1 MGTEAAGHLLTLLL
15 VLEGI
20 AVGCQTRGESF
31 RANQFPGAEL
41 PPKPFAAKSA
51 LASCDFD
58 DAGSPFC
65 DWTQPKDDSGDW
77 IRGEGKKPGESPGP
91 PGGVPERR
99 GHYVYPEE
107 GASVLL
113 QSPDLDPAAP
123 ETCVEFLYYLYSLD
137 SKGQLAVKVQY
148 PSGNSST
155 LWTRRGME
163 SSSWLLG
170 AVTVQNPSQRPFKVV
185 FAATQVKTEEITIA
199 LDSISVRIGPCASCV
214 TGCDFDNDGDLCQW
228 ENPADGD
235 VQWEQWVGAG
245 DLPGVGP
252 EDDFS
257 KPGFGFYMLLNSLG
271 GSGTALL
278 KSPLYQ
284 SLGSCL
290 SLSFYYTLHG
300 VSNNTG
306 LRVYAAQPGGELGPA
321 LLSLA
326 GEHGPDWKPG
336 RAVYSGTSENIQF
349 IIEGTYAGKPGVAV
363 DSVRISPCEE
373 TFAECNFNDAADPFC
388 GWLQPSD
395 NKANWTWTKGYTPT
409 EETGPPGDYPDG
421 KGHYIYVE
429 AGCTKPGQA
438 TRLSSRGFCTDT
450 DACVEFY
457 YYMHGIVEVDTQL
470 RVLAHGPWGP
480 STLLWSRTGI
490 QSPAWLLGS
499 VTVPYG
505 GPQPSKVVFEVVRGS
520 NPYMDVALDNI
531 SIRKGACAESGT
543 TIPPP
548 TSTAATSTTTVR
560 PGPITTT
567 GARPTTTTSGP
578 SPITTTGTGPTTTT
592 GATTTTG
599 TSPITTTEPSPIT
612 TTSGPSST
620 TTTGASPTTTI
631 GTGPT
636 TTTGATTTT
645 GTSPITTS
653 GPSPTTTTGA
663 SPITTTSGPSP
674 TTVTNPTTTNG
685 TSPTTTSGPSP
696 TTTTVTNPTTTNGTS
711 PTTTSG
717 PSPTTT
723 TGASPITTTSGPSPT
738 TTNGTRPITTTSG
751 PSPTTTSGPSPTTT
765 TVTNPTTTNGTSPTT
780 TSGPSPTTTNG
791 TSPTTT
797 SGPSPTTTTG
807 ASPITTT
814 SGPSPTTT
822 NGTSPITTSGPSPT
836 TTTGASP
843 ITTTSGPSPTTTTV
857 TNPTTTNGTSPT
869 TTSGPSPTTTT
880 GASPITTTSGPSPT
894 TTNGTSPI
902 TTTSGPSPT
911 TTTGTNPT
919 TTNGTSPTTTT
930 VTNPTTTN
938 GTSPTTTS
946 GPSPT
951 TTNGT
956 SPITTTSG
964 PSPTTT
970 TVTNPTTTNG
980 TSPTTTSGPSPTT
993 TSGPSPITTTSG
1005 PSPTTTNG
1013 TSPIT
1018 TTSGPS
1024 PTTTTGTSPTTTNG
1038 TSPTTTSGPS
1048 PTTTTGAS
1056 PITTT
1061 SGPSPTTTTG
1071 TSPTTTS
1078 GPSPTTTNG
1087 TSPTTTTRASPI
1099 TTTSGP
1105 SPTTTTVTNPTTT
1118 NGTSPTTTSGPSPT
1132 TTTGASPIT
1141 TTSGPSPITTTSGPS
1156 PTTTNG
1162 TSPTTTSGPSPTTT
1176 TSGPSPI
1183 TTTSGPSPT
1192 TTNGTSPTTTSG
1204 PSPTTT
1210 TSGPSPITTTSGPS
1224 PTTTNGTSPTTT
1236 SGPSPTTTTSGP
1248 SPITTT
1254 SGPSPTTTTGPSPTT
1269 TPELC
1274 TSTPS
1279 VSTTTTTTAKPPVPP
1294 ADQETCTISGDPH
1307 YATYDGRRFD
1317 FMGTCTYLLSAP
1329 CNATS
1334 GLPDFRVEAT
1344 NEHRGNNKQVS
1355 YVKSVSVE
1363 VYGTRIGLLKGR
1375 RVTVDSQRV
1384 ALPVSLA
1391 DGRVSVRLS
1400 GTFVLVQ
1407 TDFGLWVRF
1416 DGNHHA
1422 EVSVP
1427 EAYFGKLCGLCGN
1440 YNGQPSD
1447 DNLMPD
1453 GTSAGSDVN
1462 KLGESW
1468 QVPGATD
1475 PGCTN
1480 SGDPGECDKDIE
1492 DDAKKPTSCGILT
1505 DPQGPFAPCH
1515 NKVPPEGAFQNCV
1528 YDLCGTDGDT
1538 GSLCFALQSY
1548 ADRCA
1553 QAGIPIA
1560 WRNSSFCP
1568 LNCPPGSNYTS
1579 CGPACPATCTE
1590 PPSRNSCNLPCV
1602 EGCICNKGFV
1612 LSGDQCV
1619 PLGQCG
1625 CTDPG
1630 GQYHPVGESWMGN
1643 SNCTQRCTCAPLNN
1657 ITCEEWSCSPVQEC
1671 QPVEGLLGCQDTGV
1685 AACHVAG
1692 DPHYYTFDGTMVSFM
1707 GTCTYTLVTLCHAD
1721 PRLPAFNI
1729 TAKNE
1734 ERGQPEASYLRL
1746 VTVEVAGATVTL
1758 QKSRRVLI
1766 DGQRVRTPVEGRIP
1780 GVSITTSG
1788 IYVVLETDFGLVVK
1802 FDGNHHLEIQL
1813 PGTYFD
1819 KVCGMCGSFNNQS
1832 GDDLLMPNG
1841 HLATNASQ
1849 FGNSWK
1855 APGDADPGCQPDDRE
1870 DLEPPCS
1877 AQEME
1882 RLRGQCRDILGP
1894 KYQPCHAT
1902 IDPQPFFQNCLYDMC
1917 EYQGMASVLCDNI
1930 QSYVEACK
1938 SQGVDNISWRNSTF
1952 CPLPCPA
1959 HSHYTECSSPC
1970 PATCSN
1976 LYAPA
1981 SCQRPTTCVEGCACD
1996 RGYVLSDDSCVLMR
2010 DCGCLSTQNEY
2021 YNPGETWVTANCL
2034 ERCTCVGNG
2043 KITCQSFRCLDG
2055 SVCALST
2062 AGLHYCRPTRFHQC
2076 VISGDPHYNTFDN
2089 FVHHFQGRSTYTL
2102 TRTLAD
2108 LPESLEP
2115 LSVAGRNRRRF
2126 PFQSFSFLREVY
2138 VEVYG
2143 YSIQLLQGRKMAV
2156 NGVMVTTPYSP
2167 RDGLQITQR
2176 GRTIC
2181 VETDFGLSVYFD
2193 GQDFGEIVLPST
2205 YRTYVG
2211 GLCGNYDGQ
2220 RNNEYMKPDRTW
2232 TRSLNTFGNSWEVMV
2247 PSREREAGSH
2257 PRIRRE
2263 EPSDEVESGFDIA
2276 CSPEQLIS
2284 VNGTGVCGALS
2295 DPQGPF
2301 SACHAVLSPS
2311 PFQENCVYD
2320 LCALM
2325 GDTELLC
2332 QDYDAYAKLCQ
2343 EEGVTLGAWRQKT
2356 GCEISCPPH
2365 TTYKSCMTACPN
2377 SCANMAAQSEC
2388 DAPCVEGCASDP
2400 GYVLSGLDSVPYN
2413 QCGCTD
2419 NNQYYQINDTFLT
2432 EDCSK
2437 RCTCRNTGTLE
2448 CEPVACAKG
2457 DVCGVVNFT
2466 RGCYRESA
2474 CLRNNCQ
2481 NEGVCQDTLDGTLGY
2496 VCVCTEGYNGT
2507 YCETAYDV
2515 QPPSPSTDDN
2525 NLTVI
2530 LIGVLVP
2537 LALIL
2542 MVVTGV
2548 CIYRQR
2554 RSRREHSM
2562 LALSDPG
2569 QGTPLPYTTA
2579 DKTTH
2584 F

>member
-1 MGTEAAGHLLTLLL
+1 MGTETAGHLLALLL

-20 AVGCQTRGESF
+20 AVGCQSRGEPF
-31 RANQFPGAEL
+31 RANQFLGAEL
-41 PPKPFAAKSA
+41 PPKPFTAKSV
-51 LASCDFD
+51 LTSCDFD

-65 DWTQPKDDSGDW
+65 DWTQPKDDSGEW
-77 IRGEGKKPGESPGP
+77 LRGEGRKPGESPGP

-107 GASVLL
+107 GESGQL

-123 ETCVEFLYYLYSLD
+123 ETCVKFLYYLYSLD
-137 SKGQLAVKVQY
+137 SKGQLAVKVQD
-148 PSGNSST
+148 PSGNVST

-163 SSSWLLG
+163 SSAWLLG
-170 AVTVQNPSQRPFKVV
+170 AVTVQNPVQRPFKVV
-185 FAATQVKTEEITIA
+185 FAATQVKTDEITIA
-199 LDSISVRIGPCASCV
+199 LDSISVRIGPCAPCV
-214 TGCDFDNDGDLCQW
+214 TGCDFDDDGNLCQW
-228 ENPADGD
+228 ENPVDGD

-245 DLPGVGP
+245 DLSGVGP

-257 KPGFGFYMLLNSLG
+257 KPGFGSYMLLNSWG
-271 GSGTALL
+271 GSSGTALL

-284 SLGSCL
+284 SLGGCL

-300 VSNNTG
+300 VSNDTG
-306 LRVYAAQPGGELGPA
+306 LRVYAAQPGGELGPV
-321 LLSLA
+321 LLSFT
-326 GEHGPDWKPG
+326 GEHGPNWKPG
-336 RAVYSGTSENIQF
+336 RATYSGRSENVQF

-373 TFAECNFNDAADPFC
+373 TFAECNFNDEADPFC

-395 NKANWTWTKGYTPT
+395 NAANWTWAKGFTPT

-421 KGHYIYVE
+421 EGHYVYVE

-450 DACVEFY
+450 EACVEFY
-457 YYMHGIVEVDTQL
+457 YYMYGIVEVDTQL
-470 RVLAHGPWGP
+470 RVLAHGPSGP
-480 STLLWSRTGI
+480 TTLLWSRTGI

-531 SIRKGACAESGT
+531 SIRKGACADT
-543 TIPPP
+543 PTPPP
-548 TSTAATSTTTVR
+548 TSSAATTTTTSR

-567 GARPTTTTSGP
+567 GTSPTTTNGTSPTTTRGPSPTTTTVSSPTTTNGTSPTTTTVGPSPTTTNGTSPTTTTVSSPTTTNWTSPTTTTSGP
-578 SPITTTGTGPTTTT
+578 SPTTTNGTSPTTTT
-592 GATTTTG
+592 VTSPTTTTV
-599 TSPITTTEPSPIT
+599 TSPTTTTVTSPTT
-612 TTSGPSST
+612 TTSGPS
-620 TTTGASPTTTI
+620 PTTTN
-631 GTGPT
+631 
-636 TTTGATTTT
+636 
-645 GTSPITTS
+645 GTSPTATTVTIPTTTS
-653 GPSPTTTTGA
+653 GPSPTTTTVT
-663 SPITTTSGPSP
+663 SPTTTNGTNPTTTTVTSPTTTNGTSPTTTTSGPS
-674 TTVTNPTTTNG
+674 PTTTNG

-696 TTTTVTNPTTTNGTS
+696 TTTNGTSPTTTTVTSPTTTNGTSSTTTTSGPSPTTTNGTSPTTTSGPSSTTTNGTSPTTTTVTSPTTTTVTSPTITNGTSPTTTSVTSPTTTSVTSPTTTNGTSPTTTTSGPSPTTTNGTS

-723 TGASPITTTSGPSPT
+723 NGTSPTTATSPTTTTSGPSPTTTTSGPSPT
-738 TTNGTRPITTTSG
+738 TTNGT
-751 PSPTTTSGPSPTTT
+751 SPTTTNGTSPTTVTSPTTT
-765 TVTNPTTTNGTSPTT
+765 TVTSPTT

-797 SGPSPTTTTG
+797 SGPSPTTT
-807 ASPITTT
+807 
-814 SGPSPTTT
+814 
-822 NGTSPITTSGPSPT
+822 NGT
-836 TTTGASP
+836 
-843 ITTTSGPSPTTTTV
+843 SPTTTTV
-857 TNPTTTNGTSPT
+857 TSPTTTNGTSPT
-869 TTSGPSPTTTT
+869 T
-880 GASPITTTSGPSPT
+880 I
-894 TTNGTSPI
+894 
-902 TTTSGPSPT
+902 
-911 TTTGTNPT
+911 
-919 TTNGTSPTTTT
+919 
-930 VTNPTTTN
+930 
-938 GTSPTTTS
+938 
-946 GPSPT
+946 
-951 TTNGT
+951 
-956 SPITTTSG
+956 
-964 PSPTTT
+964 
-970 TVTNPTTTNG
+970 NG

-993 TSGPSPITTTSG
+993 TSGPSP
-1005 PSPTTTNG
+1005 TTTN
-1013 TSPIT
+1013 
-1018 TTSGPS
+1018 
-1024 PTTTTGTSPTTTNG
+1024 GTSPTTTNG
-1038 TSPTTTSGPS
+1038 TSPTTT
-1048 PTTTTGAS
+1048 TVT
-1056 PITTT
+1056 
-1061 SGPSPTTTTG
+1061 
-1071 TSPTTTS
+1071 
-1078 GPSPTTTNG
+1078 SPTTTNG
-1087 TSPTTTTRASPI
+1087 TSPTTTTVS
-1099 TTTSGP
+1099 S
-1105 SPTTTTVTNPTTT
+1105 PTTT
-1118 NGTSPTTTSGPSPT
+1118 NGTSPTTTTVTSPTTTNGTSPITTTVTSPTTTNGTSPTTTTVTSPTTNNGTSPITTSGPSPT
-1132 TTTGASPIT
+1132 TTTGA
-1141 TTSGPSPITTTSGPS
+1141 TSIQSTVVT
-1156 PTTTNG
+1156 
-1162 TSPTTTSGPSPTTT
+1162 
-1176 TSGPSPI
+1176 
-1183 TTTSGPSPT
+1183 
-1192 TTNGTSPTTTSG
+1192 
-1204 PSPTTT
+1204 
-1210 TSGPSPITTTSGPS
+1210 
-1224 PTTTNGTSPTTT
+1224 
-1236 SGPSPTTTTSGP
+1236 
-1248 SPITTT
+1248 
-1254 SGPSPTTTTGPSPTT
+1254 SPTT
-1269 TPELC
+1269 TPERR

-1294 ADQETCTISGDPH
+1294 AEQETCTISGDPH
-1307 YATYDGRRFD
+1307 YATYDSRRFD

-1334 GLPDFRVEAT
+1334 GLPAFRVEAT
-1344 NEHRGNNKQVS
+1344 NEHRGGNKHVS

-1363 VYGTRIGLLKGR
+1363 VYGSRIGLLKGR
-1375 RVTVDSQRV
+1375 RVTVDGQRV
-1384 ALPVSLA
+1384 TLPVSLA
-1391 DGRVSVRLS
+1391 GGRVSVRLS

-1407 TDFGLWVRF
+1407 TDFSLWVRF

-1427 EAYFGKLCGLCGN
+1427 EAYFGQLCGLCGN
-1440 YNGQPSD
+1440 YNGQSSD

-1453 GTSAGSDVN
+1453 GTSAGNDAN

-1480 SGDPGECDKDIE
+1480 SGDPGECDKEIE
-1492 DDAKKPTSCGILT
+1492 ADAKEPTSCGILT

-1528 YDLCGTDGDT
+1528 YDLCGTGGDT

-1579 CGPACPATCTE
+1579 CGPACPATCIE
-1590 PPSRNSCNLPCV
+1590 PTSRDSCNLPCV
-1602 EGCICNKGFV
+1602 EGCTCNEGFV

-1619 PLGQCG
+1619 PHSQCG
-1625 CTDPG
+1625 CTDPD

-1692 DPHYYTFDGTMVSFM
+1692 DPHYYTFDGSMVSFM
-1707 GTCTYTLVTLCHAD
+1707 GTCTYTLVTVCHSD

-1841 HLATNASQ
+1841 HLAANASQ

-1855 APGDADPGCQPDDRE
+1855 APGDADPGCQPDNRE
-1870 DLEPPCS
+1870 DLEPACS
-1877 AQEME
+1877 VQEME
-1882 RLRGQCRDILGP
+1882 RLRGQCREILGP
-1894 KYQPCHAT
+1894 KYESCHST

-1938 SQGVDNISWRNSTF
+1938 SQGVDTISWRNSTF
-1952 CPLPCPA
+1952 CPLPCSP
-1959 HSHYTECSSPC
+1959 HSHYTECASPC

-1981 SCQRPTTCVEGCACD
+1981 SCQRRTTCMEGCACD

-2010 DCGCLSTQNEY
+2010 DCGCLSAQHEY

-2043 KITCQSFRCLDG
+2043 KITCQAFRCLDG
-2055 SVCALST
+2055 SVCALSST
-2062 AGLHYCRPTRFHQC
+2062 GLRYCRPTRFHQC

-2089 FVHHFQGRSTYTL
+2089 FAHHFQGRSTYYL
-2102 TRTLAD
+2102 TRTLGD
-2108 LPESLEP
+2108 LPDSLEP
-2115 LSVAGRNRRRF
+2115 LSVAGRNRRRL
-2126 PFQSFSFLREVY
+2126 PFQSVSFLREVY

-2143 YSIQLLQGRKMAV
+2143 YSIKLLQGRKTAV

-2205 YRTYVG
+2205 YRNHVG

-2232 TRSLNTFGNSWEVMV
+2232 TRSLNTFGNSWEIMILGRG
-2247 PSREREAGSH
+2247 REPDSH

-2263 EPSDEVESGFDIA
+2263 EPSDEAESGFEIT
-2276 CSPEQLIS
+2276 CSPEQLMN

-2301 SACHAVLSPS
+2301 STCHGVLSPS

-2320 LCALM
+2320 LCALF

-2343 EEGVTLGAWRQKT
+2343 EEGVTLGPWREKT
-2356 GCEISCPPH
+2356 GCGKRFPHPRETEHTPFLAQLQTQQSCQAAGGSCSDVAAATSLLLTPVPP
-2365 TTYKSCMTACPN
+2365 N
-2377 SCANMAAQSEC
+2377 RR
-2388 DAPCVEGCASDP
+2388 
-2400 GYVLSGLDSVPYN
+2400 GL
-2413 QCGCTD
+2413 
-2419 NNQYYQINDTFLT
+2419 F
-2432 EDCSK
+2432 
-2437 RCTCRNTGTLE
+2437 
-2448 CEPVACAKG
+2448 
-2457 DVCGVVNFT
+2457 
-2466 RGCYRESA
+2466 
-2474 CLRNNCQ
+2474 
-2481 NEGVCQDTLDGTLGY
+2481 
-2496 VCVCTEGYNGT
+2496 
-2507 YCETAYDV
+2507 
-2515 QPPSPSTDDN
+2515 
-2525 NLTVI
+2525 
-2530 LIGVLVP
+2530 
-2537 LALIL
+2537 
-2542 MVVTGV
+2542 
-2548 CIYRQR
+2548 
-2554 RSRREHSM
+2554 
-2562 LALSDPG
+2562 
-2569 QGTPLPYTTA
+2569 
-2579 DKTTH
+2579 
-2584 F
+2584 